1 MLRSWR
7 DAVSISNQKKAT
19 KSARRIKTHFSE
31 WHCWCQKCVTKLVV
45 QVIIHQVRPRQRN
58 IFTSEEKSSF
68 SLAHDDSI
76 PIQIGRHPLWS
87 CTHRSFGL
95 RRIIGHFDRKK
106 KWGEK
111 CARQTFTDTLL
122 WFLQVSEVKEEKELM
137 TSSTGRWVRT
147 NTRNATAGENQKATV
162 VFFFEPEC
170 FESTDYYSSISGM

>member
-19 KSARRIKTHFSE
+19 KSARRIKTAFLRMALLMPEMCNKTSRTSHHTSSA
-31 WHCWCQKCVTKLVV
+31 TS
-45 QVIIHQVRPRQRN
+45 
-58 IFTSEEKSSF
+58 SEEHFHLWRKEFILTRSWWLNSHSNWAPSSLILHT
-68 SLAHDDSI
+68 SLFLATPHN
-76 PIQIGRHPLWS
+76 RAFWS
-87 CTHRSFGL
+87 
-95 RRIIGHFDRKK
+95 KK